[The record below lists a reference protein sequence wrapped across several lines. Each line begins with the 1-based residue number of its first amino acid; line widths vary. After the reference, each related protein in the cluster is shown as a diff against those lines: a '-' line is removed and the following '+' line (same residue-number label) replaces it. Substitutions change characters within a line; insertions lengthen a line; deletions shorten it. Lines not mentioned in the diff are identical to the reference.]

1 MELRRLK
8 RKLKR
13 KYRKRLW
20 RVWMQAIF
28 QWIRKRQRLREIM
41 LSTCNSRGNRFN
53 RGERKDNQ
61 DMKSMRKKD
70 RLSLKK
76 HKK

>member
-1 MELRRLK
+1 
-8 RKLKR
+8 
-13 KYRKRLW
+13 
-20 RVWMQAIF
+20 MQAIF